1 MAKDNYTPKIKL
13 DRNKVADR
21 INEQVRGAI
30 KEVLE
35 GIMEAVASKPFRC
48 STGKMGT
55 QNTRT

>member
-35 GIMEAVASKPFRC
+35 GIMEAEAEA
-48 STGKMGT
+48 T
-55 QNTRT
+55 